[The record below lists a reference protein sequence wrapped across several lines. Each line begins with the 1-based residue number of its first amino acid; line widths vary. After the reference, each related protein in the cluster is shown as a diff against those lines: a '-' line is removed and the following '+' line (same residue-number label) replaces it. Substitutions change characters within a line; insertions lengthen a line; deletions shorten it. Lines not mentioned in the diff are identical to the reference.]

1 MTTLLE
7 WLSPAN
13 PSGFDTFTS
22 DDRGDLLTAL
32 FEPLTLRS
40 ITFPN
45 RVWMSPMCQY
55 SADTE
60 GEGVGAPH
68 DWHRTHLVSR
78 AIGGAGLILTE
89 AAAVSPEGRISP
101 ADLGIWNDTQ
111 EQAFADIVARI
122 EAYGS
127 VPGIQLAHAGRK
139 ASTSAPWVGGK
150 SIPATEPLGWET
162 VGPSAVAFGDY
173 ATPREATRDD
183 IEQIV
188 RDFVAAA
195 ERSLRAGFKV
205 VEIHAAHGYLVHQF
219 LSPASNQRT
228 DEYGGD
234 FTGRTRLLIEIV
246 DAVRKV
252 WPAELPLFVR
262 VSATDWLDE
271 DIEGLDAP
279 SWTADQT
286 VALVQLLEDHGV
298 DLIDVSTGGNVRAK
312 IPVGP
317 GYQVPFAQR
326 IQNETTVPAAAVG
339 MITEPKQAEEIVSSG
354 VAVAVLLA
362 RELLRDPYWPRRAA
376 RELGAEI
383 TPAVAPQYE
392 RAF

>member
-1 MTTLLE
+1 M
-7 WLSPAN
+7 S
-13 PSGFDTFTS
+13 
-22 DDRGDLLTAL
+22 AL

-40 ITFPN
+40 VTFPN
-45 RVWMSPMCQY
+45 RVWMAPMCQY
-55 SADTE
+55 SADTA
-60 GEGVGAPH
+60 GDGVGSPN
-68 DWHRTHLVSR
+68 DWHRTHLITR

-89 AAAVSPEGRISP
+89 ASAVSPEGRISP

-111 EQAFADIVARI
+111 TEAFAEIVGKI
-122 EAYGS
+122 ESYGS

-139 ASTSAPWVGGK
+139 ASTTAPWVGGK
-150 SIPATEPLGWET
+150 SIPADDELGWET

-173 ATPREATRDD
+173 ATPRAATTED
-183 IEQIV
+183 IARIV
-188 RDFVAAA
+188 RDFAAAA

-219 LSPASNQRT
+219 LSPASNTRT

-234 FTGRTRLLIEIV
+234 FAGRSRLLVEIV
-246 DAVRKV
+246 DAVREV

-271 DIEGLDAP
+271 DTRGLDAQ
-279 SWTADQT
+279 SWTSDQT
-286 VALVQLLEDHGV
+286 VALVQLLADHGV
-298 DLIDVSTGGNVRAK
+298 DLIDVSTGGNVHAK

-317 GYQVPFAQR
+317 GYQVPFAKR
-326 IQNETTVPAAAVG
+326 VQNETTVPAAAVG
-339 MITEPKQAEEIVSSG
+339 LITEPKQAEDIVSSG
-354 VAVAVLLA
+354 EAEAVLLA

-376 RELGAEI
+376 RELGVD
-383 TPAVAPQYE
+383 VAPSVVPQYE